1 MSKFVKL
8 IALIVSAILLVY
20 VAPKTSHSD
29 TFDKRSCNVSISE
42 MEDGEVSFSW
52 DAKSVS
58 EECAN
63 WIVSFKAESEGKS
76 FEWVLKQLN
85 NN

>member
-1 MSKFVKL
+1 MSKFMKL
-8 IALIVSAILLVY
+8 IALVVSAIVLVS
-20 VAPKTSHSD
+20 VMSEPPHLD
-29 TFDKRSCNVSISE
+29 TFDKRSCNLSISE

-63 WIVSFKAESEGKS
+63 WIVSLETEGKGKS